1 MNLPDIETDE
11 QIITQK
17 KEKIKKPSMFKVLLH
32 NDDYTSMEFVIKI
45 LRTVFNKSADDAVI
59 IMLKIHR
66 EEIGICGVY
75 TYEIAETKVKTVHS
89 LAMERSFPLKCTM
102 EAV

>member
-1 MNLPDIETDE
+1 MNLPDIEIDE
-11 QIITQK
+11 QIISQK
-17 KEKIKKPSMFKVLLH
+17 KREIKKPSMFKVLLH
-32 NDDYTSMEFVIKI
+32 NDDYTSMEFVVKI

-59 IMLKIHR
+59 IMLKVHR

-75 TYEIAETKVKTVHS
+75 TYEIAETKVKTVRS
-89 LAMERSFPLKCTM
+89 LAIEKSFPLKCTM

>member
-17 KEKIKKPSMFKVLLH
+17 KEKVKKPSMFKVLLH
-32 NDDYTSMEFVIKI
+32 NDDYTSMEFVVKI

-59 IMLKIHR
+59 IMLKVHR
-66 EEIGICGVY
+66 EEVGMCGVY

-89 LAMERSFPLKCTM
+89 LASEQSFPLKCTM